1 MTSERLKSI
10 AEQLVSIANAID
22 EKKIGTGETNISL
35 DDIICSIGVTK
46 SRIEILLEHLNF
58 AAGK

>member
-1 MTSERLKSI
+1 MTSERLKSM
-10 AEQLVSIANAID
+10 AEQHVSIANAID

>member
-10 AEQLVSIANAID
+10 AEQLLSIANTID
-22 EKKIGTGETNISL
+22 EKKIGQGETNISL
-35 DDIICSIGVTK
+35 DDVICSIGATK

-58 AAGK
+58 GK